1 MKQSIILAA
10 GLGSRLKEIT
20 KVTPKSLIEINEQ
33 PILERNIEFMSE
45 AGIEKI
51 IIVLGYMSDK
61 FLYLKDKY
69 PNIDIEFVFNDKYKE
84 YNTIYS
90 MYLAKEYFNN
100 DTYIT
105 TADIY
110 LKNNVFLKYHDE
122 EKSFY
127 LLRNHIEQFEKE
139 EWTAILSDDKRII
152 SVNKHSYSGHAYTG
166 ISFWKT
172 KDLQVLSKK
181 LENVKWFL
189 DDIKQAYWDELML
202 DELDNIHLYAKTLE
216 DNNEIYEVDDIND
229 LETLKQE
236 MKIKIKFFNI
246 IKKYDKKT
254 LFNGATFD
262 IKTGEIFVLV
272 GQSGSGKSTLLKMIN
287 KMETPDEGTVFID
300 DVDIR
305 NIDTLKLRHSI
316 GYMMQKV
323 GLFPH
328 MTCIENIL
336 VPFELS
342 KRKPD
347 YDYISYLTKKMD
359 LTEDDLKKYPSDL
372 SGGEKQRV
380 GLIRALATNPDLV
393 LMDEPFSALDP
404 IIRRVLQTLIIDLH
418 DELKKTFVFVT
429 HDMNEALKIADR
441 ICYIKNGEIQQIGTP
456 YEIVNHPKNHSV
468 EEFFYRGK

>member
-1 MKQSIILAA
+1 MTQSIILAA

-33 PILERNIEFMSE
+33 PILERNIEFMIE
-45 AGIEKI
+45 AGINKI
-51 IIVLGYMSDK
+51 IIVLGYMNKK

-69 PNIDIEFVFNDKYKE
+69 KEVNIEFIFNDKYKE

-90 MYLAKEYFNN
+90 MYLAKEYFKD
-100 DTYIT
+100 DTFIT

-110 LKNNVFLKYHDE
+110 LKSNLFLKYHE
-122 EKSFY
+122 EDYSFY
-127 LLRNHIEQFEKE
+127 LLRDYVEHFEKE
-139 EWTAILSDDKRII
+139 EWTAILSEKNRILD
-152 SVNKHSYSGHAYTG
+152 VDKHSYSGHAYTG
-166 ISFWKT
+166 ISFWK
-172 KDLQVLSKK
+172 KEDLKLLKNK
-181 LENVKWFL
+181 LENVKWSS
-189 DDIKQAYWDELML
+189 DDIKQAYWDEVLL
-202 DELDNIHLYAKTLE
+202 DELDNIDLRAKILE
-216 DNNEIYEVDDIND
+216 NTNEIYEVDDIKD
-229 LETLKQE
+229 LETLKQD
-236 MKIKIKFFNI
+236 MKVKIKFFNI
-246 IKKYDKKT
+246 TKNYNKP

-300 DVDIR
+300 NVDVN
-305 NIDTLKLRHSI
+305 NIDTLELRHST

-328 MTCIENIL
+328 MSCMENIL
-336 VPFELS
+336 LPFELA
-342 KRKPD
+342 KKTPD
-347 YDYISYLTKKMD
+347 YDYIAYLTSKMD
-359 LTEDDLKKYPSDL
+359 LTEKDLKKYPSEL

-404 IIRRVLQTLIIDLH
+404 VIRRVLQTLIIDLH

>member
-33 PILERNIEFMSE
+33 PILERNIEFMID

-51 IIVLGYMSDK
+51 IIVLGYMKDK
-61 FLYLKDKY
+61 FLYLKEKY
-69 PNIDIEFVFNDKYKE
+69 PQIKIEFVFNDKYKE

-90 MYLAKEYFNN
+90 MYLVKEYFNH
-100 DTYIT
+100 DSFVT

-110 LKNNVFLKYHDE
+110 LKSNLFLKYHE
-122 EKSFY
+122 EDYSFY
-127 LLRNHIEQFEKE
+127 LLRDKKQFEKE
-139 EWTAILSDDKRII
+139 EWTANLSDDHRII
-152 SVNKHSYSGHAYTG
+152 DVNKHSYSGHAYTG
-166 ISFWKT
+166 ISFWK
-172 KDLQVLSKK
+172 KDDLKILKRK
-181 LENVKWFL
+181 LEEVKWSSN
-189 DDIKQAYWDELML
+189 DIKQAYWDELMI
-202 DELDNIHLYAKTLE
+202 DELSNINLKSKILE
-216 DNNEIYEVDDIND
+216 DNSEIYEVDDMQD
-229 LETLKQE
+229 LETLKQD
-236 MKIKIKFFNI
+236 MKVKIKFFNI
-246 IKKYDKKT
+246 VKKYDKT

-287 KMETPDEGTVFID
+287 KMEIPDEGTVFLD
-300 DVDIR
+300 DVDVQ
-305 NIDTLKLRHSI
+305 NIDTLKLRHTT

-328 MTCIENIL
+328 MSCMENIL
-336 VPFELS
+336 LPFELA
-342 KRKPD
+342 KKEPD
-347 YDYISYLTKKMD
+347 YNYISYLTTKMD
-359 LTEDDLKKYPSDL
+359 LTDKDLKKYPSEL

-404 IIRRVLQTLIIDLH
+404 VIRRVLQSLIIDLH

-429 HDMNEALKIADR
+429 HDMDEALKVADR

-456 YEIVNHPKNHSV
+456 YELVNHPKNDSV